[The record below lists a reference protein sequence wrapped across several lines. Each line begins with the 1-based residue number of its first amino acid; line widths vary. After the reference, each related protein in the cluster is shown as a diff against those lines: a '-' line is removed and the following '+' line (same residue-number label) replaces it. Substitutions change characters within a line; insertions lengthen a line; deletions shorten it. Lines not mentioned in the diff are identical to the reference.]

1 MTGPGGLPMPGLARM
16 AEVTRAISEA
26 ARRGPGEAVGR
37 WLIYEPW
44 SIVGQR
50 NTVTAKNRIV
60 MPAIPT
66 GLASTQGDA
75 TDAMN
80 EWYRARSV
88 GGVGLILVE
97 PAHVIRDAGARDSSP
112 VRGEFSP
119 RLVIDAKSDQKALRS
134 LSDAIRSS
142 GAVPGISL
150 ALPSDLDIAAA
161 ALSDFKMWIT
171 AVAVAS
177 SACEGAG
184 FEVVELVFS
193 HDGLVHRS
201 LRRATN
207 RRTDRF
213 GRGEAGRFR
222 LARELARSAVTAAMS
237 PVIVKFAIDQRRW
250 GGLNAEAGNRL
261 ALALQDDG
269 VAALEIV
276 GGDRWDD
283 ASLQLSCGVGEGPV
297 IARTSGAIHQGV
309 RIPIIASGRLLSP
322 TGAEETLRDTNATA
336 VAMGRA
342 LIADPSWVAKARAG
356 VEEEIVPCI
365 GCLGCHS
372 AMDGGTIGCVVNG
385 DEVHI
390 TGLHVQQTS
399 HPLNIAVLGAG
410 LPGLEF
416 ARVAS
421 SRGHDV
427 TVIPGTM
434 PLGGV
439 TGLRSSVPGNA
450 EFGRAFLYFGDRLR
464 EFGSGLG
471 ETIPDDCDL
480 VVDARPLPGPKLSW
494 AVGRSVLT
502 ASSVLGRD
510 LHQMYGIGRRVAIC
524 GPGSLAGEVALFL
537 AGWGR
542 RPTVVVPGTSDNPFP
557 DAHPMHALRLVERL
571 AGYKCDLVT
580 DATPVEWN
588 ETLDRKHR
596 LTVRRGDGTTAVLGP
611 FQTAVEAT
619 GWSEPQVTAPT
630 ETVVNGTR
638 TIVLGDSQSFD
649 TVRKLVHWANQLART
664 V

>member
-26 ARRGPGEAVGR
+26 ALRGPGEAVGR
-37 WLIYEPW
+37 WLIHEPW
-44 SIVGQR
+44 SLIGR
-50 NTVTAKNRIV
+50 GKTVNLKNRIV

-66 GLASTQGDA
+66 GLASSRGDA
-75 TDAMN
+75 TGAMN
-80 EWYRARSV
+80 EWYRARGV
-88 GGVGLILVE
+88 GGVGLILAG
-97 PAHVIRDAGARDSSP
+97 PGHVIRDDNKRETDP
-112 VRGEFSP
+112 VPGEFNP
-119 RLVIDAKSDQKALRS
+119 RLVIDAKSDHGALRS
-134 LSDAIRSS
+134 LAGVIRSS
-142 GAVPGISL
+142 GAAPGISL
-150 ALPSDLDIAAA
+150 ALPSEPDIADATPNVIQTWIVAA
-161 ALSDFKMWIT
+161 
-171 AVAVAS
+171 AVAS
-177 SACEGAG
+177 DACESAG
-184 FEVVELVFS
+184 FEVIELVFS
-193 HDGLVHRS
+193 HDGAVHRS
-201 LRRATN
+201 LRRFTN
-207 RRTDRF
+207 RRTDRY

-222 LARELARSAVTAAMS
+222 LARELARSAITATTL

-250 GGLNAEAGNRL
+250 GGLSREAANRL

-269 VAALEIV
+269 VAGFEIV

-309 RIPIIASGRLLSP
+309 QVPIIASGRLLSP
-322 TGAEETLRDTNATA
+322 TGAEEALRETSATA

-356 VEEEIVPCI
+356 VEDEIIPCI
-365 GCLGCHS
+365 GCLACHS
-372 AMDGGTIGCVVNG
+372 AMDGGGIGCVVNG
-385 DEVHI
+385 DEVHVS
-390 TGLHVQQTS
+390 GLHVSQTGL
-399 HPLNIAVLGAG
+399 PLKIAVLGAG

-427 TVIPGTM
+427 TVIPGKL

-464 EFGSGLG
+464 EFGSGLS
-471 ETIPDDCDL
+471 EEVPAAIDL
-480 VVDARPLPGPKLSW
+480 VVDARPLPGPKLAW

-502 ASSVLGRD
+502 ARSVLGRD
-510 LHQMYGIGRRVAIC
+510 LHQMYGIGRRVVIC

-542 RPTVVVPGTSDNPFP
+542 RPTVVVPGTADNPFP

-580 DATPVEWN
+580 DATPIEWN

-596 LTVRRGDGTTAVLGP
+596 LTVRRSDGTTYTIGP

-619 GWSEPQVTAPT
+619 GWSEPQVTGPT
-630 ETVVNGTR
+630 DTVVNGIR
-638 TIVLGDSQSFD
+638 TIVLGDSHSFD
-649 TVRKLVHWANQLART
+649 TVRTLVRWANQLART